1 LGRCDRNEQLV
12 AVNELPDGEVETRVL
27 FQGVSAKEV
36 SVGRG

>member
-1 LGRCDRNEQLV
+1 V